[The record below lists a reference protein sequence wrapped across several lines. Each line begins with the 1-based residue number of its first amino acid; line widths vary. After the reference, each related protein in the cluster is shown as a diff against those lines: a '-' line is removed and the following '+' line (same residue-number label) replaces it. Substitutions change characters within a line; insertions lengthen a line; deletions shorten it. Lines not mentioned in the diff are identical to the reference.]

1 MVRARTHKGEGKMAK
16 AVKATVKLLGGT
28 QPIDQAGIVL
38 LNVEV
43 EARKVWY
50 ATHDSGTPRKPYTP
64 AQRSALRTLEKAKA
78 ALVAHTGQANFKEAV
93 KAIGYAPQYAPR
105 TRTL

>member
-1 MVRARTHKGEGKMAK
+1 MAK
-16 AVKATVKLLGGT
+16 AIKATVKLLGGT
-28 QPIDQAGIVL
+28 QPVDEAGILL

-50 ATHDSGTPRKPYTP
+50 ATHASGTPRKPYTP
-64 AQRSALRTLEKAKA
+64 AQRSALRTLEKSKA
-78 ALVAHTGQANFKEAV
+78 TLVAWSGQANFKEMA
-93 KAIGYAPQYAPR
+93 KSIGYAPQYAPR